1 MYAGYVDDRL
11 LFSAGMAGYEISAGT
26 LHKEIGKC
34 DSAIIKLPPSN
45 LMRDTPVKRASI
57 IKICKDGVTVFKG
70 CVADTSMDFA
80 GNKTYN
86 IDGAMM
92 WMKDICKPPFTMTED
107 TMLYYA
113 TAIITQYNDVCRATK
128 QIKLG
133 TVDDTLPTLAVEQTE
148 YKSMLSLLQ
157 DAAQAIGGTLCIRY
171 DGDDIF
177 LDVIKAYDHRCAQQI
192 EISKNLLD
200 LTDQIDSADLITR
213 VYPLGK
219 DGLTIASVNNNS
231 TCLINAD
238 AEGLYGRIDGTLR
251 VDTDDADA
259 LKAQAAAYL
268 AQYCGLSH
276 GIRVTAADLSAVD
289 FKLESYHIGDSVRVV
304 SPPHGIDTIMQVTSM
319 DTSLVS
325 EKDTMVLGW
334 SNRTLT
340 GAVASGGGSS
350 SGTTTSGGGGTI
362 DVDDALSL
370 DSTNPVQNK
379 VVTAALAGKAS
390 TATAT
395 QPAAGLMSAADKVKL
410 DGIEDGATKTI
421 VDDAMSDTST
431 NPVQNKIVTAEL
443 DKKAGKDVAT
453 ADADGLM
460 SAADKVKLDG
470 IEDGATKTIVDDAMS
485 DTSTNPVQNK
495 VIKKYIDEKGV
506 NYFDTYVEK
515 PTKEKL
521 TAYADYY
528 TCECKATH
536 TYAEIAA
543 ALAKDMVPRV
553 LLVDV
558 IDSVGANRIVCPLN
572 EYYNGA
578 DGSYDFDAPNIAGM
592 YGYGT
597 GIVSIS
603 EDGAVYTCSAGELP
617 PATDKDNGKCLVVDG
632 GRYRCGTPAAATQST
647 PGYMSAADKAKL
659 DGIEAGANKTVVD
672 AALDATST
680 NPVQNKAVKTALDGK
695 AGTAVATASANG
707 LMSAAD
713 KAKLDGIDV
722 GANKTTVDA
731 ALDAASENPVQNKA
745 VKKALDG
752 KLSTRGGEI
761 SASLEVGQTVSAE
774 GSVSVG
780 RTSTD
785 TGIHFEKAA
794 SDAGRISHGSDPMT
808 GVAPIARLKVASP
821 TEDDDAATKG
831 YVDGSAVRYD
841 AAQELEFAQKGQA
854 RQNID
859 AAGVDSHQFQGFL
872 TLSPANETL
881 GHGVGL
887 SPTGSGHNY
896 TLDISDVDEGNPT
909 LLTGVK
915 TPTDANTNAATTV
928 EYVKNKIAEV
938 AASGG
943 VDVDNALSATSTNP
957 VQNKVVT
964 AALTGKAGTAV
975 ATTSAN
981 GLMSAA
987 DKTKLDG
994 VEAGATRTTVDA
1006 ALDAASEN
1014 PVQNKAVLSALDGKM
1029 DKSGG
1034 TFTGNVYGKYFCGTW
1049 LQSTAASDLGRTPGK
1064 IAVLD
1069 DSGWVYYRTPA
1080 ELLADIGAMS
1090 GGDYYTKAE
1099 TDAAIAVRASTS
1111 AYGTTKL
1118 SNSTTS
1124 SSKTLAATPYAVKT
1138 ALAQAKAYVDS
1149 AIAVAINSAY

>member
-1 MYAGYVDDRL
+1 MDDQSTYVGPTAAAKL
-11 LFSAGMAGYEISAGT
+11 AALAKAAA
-26 LHKEIGKC
+26 KN
-34 DSAIIKLPPSN
+34 AI
-45 LMRDTPVKRASI
+45 
-57 IKICKDGVTVFKG
+57 
-70 CVADTSMDFA
+70 
-80 GNKTYN
+80 
-86 IDGAMM
+86 
-92 WMKDICKPPFTMTED
+92 
-107 TMLYYA
+107 
-113 TAIITQYNDVCRATK
+113 
-128 QIKLG
+128 
-133 TVDDTLPTLAVEQTE
+133 TVDDQLYSQ
-148 YKSMLSLLQ
+148 
-157 DAAQAIGGTLCIRY
+157 
-171 DGDDIF
+171 
-177 LDVIKAYDHRCAQQI
+177 
-192 EISKNLLD
+192 
-200 LTDQIDSADLITR
+200 
-213 VYPLGK
+213 
-219 DGLTIASVNNNS
+219 S
-231 TCLINAD
+231 T
-238 AEGLYGRIDGTLR
+238 
-251 VDTDDADA
+251 
-259 LKAQAAAYL
+259 
-268 AQYCGLSH
+268 H
-276 GIRVTAADLSAVD
+276 
-289 FKLESYHIGDSVRVV
+289 
-304 SPPHGIDTIMQVTSM
+304 
-319 DTSLVS
+319 
-325 EKDTMVLGW
+325 
-334 SNRTLT
+334 
-340 GAVASGGGSS
+340 
-350 SGTTTSGGGGTI
+350 
-362 DVDDALSL
+362 
-370 DSTNPVQNK
+370 PVQNK
-379 VVTAALAGKAS
+379 VVTAALGEKAGKDV
-390 TATAT
+390 AT
-395 QPAAGLMSAADKVKL
+395 QYINGLMSKDDKAKL
-410 DGIEDGATKTI
+410 DGIEAGANKTT
-421 VDDAMSDTST
+421 VDAALDAGST

-470 IEDGATKTIVDDAMS
+470 IEDGANKTIVDDAMS

-495 VIKKYIDEKGV
+495 VIKQYVDEKGV

-515 PTKEKL
+515 PTKGQL

-528 TCECKATH
+528 TCKCKATH

-558 IDSVGANRIVCPLN
+558 IGSAGANRIVCPLN

-603 EDGAVYTCSAGELP
+603 EDGADYTCSAGELP
-617 PATDKDNGKCLVVDG
+617 PATGNGKCLVVDD
-632 GRYRCGTPAAATQST
+632 GRYRCGTPATATQST

-659 DGIEAGANKTVVD
+659 DGVEA
-672 AALDATST
+672 
-680 NPVQNKAVKTALDGK
+680 
-695 AGTAVATASANG
+695 
-707 LMSAAD
+707 
-713 KAKLDGIDV
+713 

-745 VKKALDG
+745 VKAALDG

-761 SASLEVGQTVSAE
+761 SGYLSVGLTVSAE
-774 GSVSVG
+774 GSVSTG
-780 RTSTD
+780 KTSTD
-785 TGIHFEKAA
+785 TGIHFEKAG
-794 SDAGRISHGSDPMT
+794 SDVGRISHGSDPMT

-859 AAGVDSHQFQGFL
+859 AAGVDSPQFQGFL

-938 AASGG
+938 A
-943 VDVDNALSATSTNP
+943 
-957 VQNKVVT
+957 
-964 AALTGKAGTAV
+964 
-975 ATTSAN
+975 
-981 GLMSAA
+981 
-987 DKTKLDG
+987 
-994 VEAGATRTTVDA
+994 ATRTTVDA

>member
-1 MYAGYVDDRL
+1 M
-11 LFSAGMAGYEISAGT
+11 
-26 LHKEIGKC
+26 
-34 DSAIIKLPPSN
+34 
-45 LMRDTPVKRASI
+45 
-57 IKICKDGVTVFKG
+57 
-70 CVADTSMDFA
+70 
-80 GNKTYN
+80 
-86 IDGAMM
+86 
-92 WMKDICKPPFTMTED
+92 
-107 TMLYYA
+107 
-113 TAIITQYNDVCRATK
+113 
-128 QIKLG
+128 
-133 TVDDTLPTLAVEQTE
+133 
-148 YKSMLSLLQ
+148 
-157 DAAQAIGGTLCIRY
+157 
-171 DGDDIF
+171 
-177 LDVIKAYDHRCAQQI
+177 
-192 EISKNLLD
+192 
-200 LTDQIDSADLITR
+200 
-213 VYPLGK
+213 
-219 DGLTIASVNNNS
+219 
-231 TCLINAD
+231 
-238 AEGLYGRIDGTLR
+238 
-251 VDTDDADA
+251 
-259 LKAQAAAYL
+259 
-268 AQYCGLSH
+268 
-276 GIRVTAADLSAVD
+276 TAADLSAVD
-289 FKLESYHIGDSVRVV
+289 FKLESYHVGDSVRVV

-340 GAVASGGGSS
+340 GAVASGGSGSS

-362 DVDDALSL
+362 DVDSALSL

-379 VVTAALAGKAS
+379 IVTAALASKAGKDV
-390 TATAT
+390 AT
-395 QPAAGLMSAADKVKL
+395 QYINGLMSKDDKAKL
-410 DGIEDGATKTI
+410 DGIEAGANKTT
-421 VDDAMSDTST
+421 VDAALDAGST

-470 IEDGATKTIVDDAMS
+470 IEDGANKTIVDDAMS

-495 VIKKYIDEKGV
+495 VIKQYVDEKGV

-515 PTKEKL
+515 PTKGQL

-528 TCECKATH
+528 TCKCKATH

-558 IDSVGANRIVCPLN
+558 IGSAGANRIVCPLN

-603 EDGAVYTCSAGELP
+603 EDGADYTCSAGELP
-617 PATDKDNGKCLVVDG
+617 PATGNGKCLVVDD
-632 GRYRCGTPAAATQST
+632 GRYRCGTPATATQST
-647 PGYMSAADKAKL
+647 PGYMSAADKTKL
-659 DGIEAGANKTVVD
+659 DAVEAGANKTIVD
-672 AALDATST
+672 AALDAASE
-680 NPVQNKAVKTALDGK
+680 NPVQNKAVKTALDTK
-695 AGTAVATASANG
+695 AGTAVATTSANG

-713 KAKLDGIDV
+713 KAKLDGV
-722 GANKTTVDA
+722 EAGANKTTVDA

-745 VKKALDG
+745 VKAALDG

-761 SASLEVGQTVSAE
+761 SGYLSVGLTVSAE
-774 GSVSVG
+774 GSVSTG

-785 TGIHFEKAA
+785 TGIHFEKAG
-794 SDAGRISHGSDPMT
+794 SDVGRISHGSDPMT

-821 TEDDDAATKG
+821 TEDDDAATKA
-831 YVDGSAVRYD
+831 YVDGRAVRYD
-841 AAQELEFAQKGQA
+841 AAQTLTDAQKAQA
-854 RQNID
+854 RENVD
-859 AAGVDSHQFQGFL
+859 AASAFAPILTSPVMIRKERATDSAGVYLSTIGIGEKHAEIRLEDVNENAPVAIANLRTPTGAGTDDYAATKGYVDSK
-872 TLSPANETL
+872 
-881 GHGVGL
+881 V
-887 SPTGSGHNY
+887 
-896 TLDISDVDEGNPT
+896 
-909 LLTGVK
+909 
-915 TPTDANTNAATTV
+915 
-928 EYVKNKIAEV
+928 
-938 AASGG
+938 ASGG
-943 VDVDNALSATSTNP
+943 GVTVDDAMSDTSTNP

>member
-1 MYAGYVDDRL
+1 MDDQSTYVGPTAAAKL
-11 LFSAGMAGYEISAGT
+11 AALAKAAA
-26 LHKEIGKC
+26 KN
-34 DSAIIKLPPSN
+34 AI
-45 LMRDTPVKRASI
+45 
-57 IKICKDGVTVFKG
+57 
-70 CVADTSMDFA
+70 
-80 GNKTYN
+80 
-86 IDGAMM
+86 
-92 WMKDICKPPFTMTED
+92 
-107 TMLYYA
+107 
-113 TAIITQYNDVCRATK
+113 
-128 QIKLG
+128 
-133 TVDDTLPTLAVEQTE
+133 TVDDQLYSQ
-148 YKSMLSLLQ
+148 
-157 DAAQAIGGTLCIRY
+157 
-171 DGDDIF
+171 
-177 LDVIKAYDHRCAQQI
+177 
-192 EISKNLLD
+192 
-200 LTDQIDSADLITR
+200 
-213 VYPLGK
+213 
-219 DGLTIASVNNNS
+219 S
-231 TCLINAD
+231 T
-238 AEGLYGRIDGTLR
+238 
-251 VDTDDADA
+251 
-259 LKAQAAAYL
+259 
-268 AQYCGLSH
+268 H
-276 GIRVTAADLSAVD
+276 
-289 FKLESYHIGDSVRVV
+289 
-304 SPPHGIDTIMQVTSM
+304 
-319 DTSLVS
+319 
-325 EKDTMVLGW
+325 
-334 SNRTLT
+334 
-340 GAVASGGGSS
+340 
-350 SGTTTSGGGGTI
+350 
-362 DVDDALSL
+362 
-370 DSTNPVQNK
+370 PVQNK
-379 VVTAALAGKAS
+379 VVTAALGEKAGKSVATPYINGLMSAADKAKLDGIEAGATKNS

-395 QPAAGLMSAADKVKL
+395 ADADGLMSAADKVKL

-495 VIKKYIDEKGV
+495 VIKKYIDEKGI

-558 IDSVGANRIVCPLN
+558 IGSVGANRIVCPLN

-592 YGYGT
+592 HGYGT

-713 KAKLDGIDV
+713 KTKLDGV
-722 GANKTTVDA
+722 EAGANKTVVDA
-731 ALDAASENPVQNKA
+731 ALDDTSTNPVQNKA
-745 VKKALDG
+745 VKAALDS

-761 SASLEVGQTVSAE
+761 SASLEVGQTVSAG

-780 RTSTD
+780 RTSSD

-808 GVAPIARLKVASP
+808 GVAPIARLKVADP
-821 TEDDDAATKG
+821 TEDDDAATKA
-831 YVDGSAVRYD
+831 YVDNNAAGGGAVRYD
-841 AAQELEFAQKGQA
+841 AAQTLDGAQQGQA
-854 RQNID
+854 RTNIGAIGHD
-859 AAGVDSHQFQGFL
+859 SPQFAGY
-872 TLSPANETL
+872 LSLAPANAPL
-881 GHGVGL
+881 GTGVGL
-887 SPTGSGHNY
+887 SPTRDGNNY
-896 TLDISDVDEGNPT
+896 ALDISDVNEDNPT

-915 TPTDANTNAATTV
+915 TPTDADTNAAATV
-928 EYVKNKIAEV
+928 EYVKNKVSEV

-943 VDVDNALSATSTNP
+943 VNVDNALSATSTNP
-957 VQNKVVT
+957 VQNKVIT
-964 AALTGKAGTAV
+964 SALAKKAGTAV
-975 ATTSAN
+975 ATESAN
-981 GLMSAA
+981 GLMSKA

-994 VEAGATRTTVDA
+994 IAAGATKITIDSAMSGSSNNPVANHVVKQYVDDKVAAAGSNITVDST
-1006 ALDAASEN
+1006 LSSTSTN
-1014 PVQNKAVLSALDGKM
+1014 PVQNKAVKAAIDGKLST
-1029 DKSGG
+1029 SGG
-1034 TFTGNVYGKYFCGTW
+1034 ALTGNLTGKYITGTW
-1049 LQSTAASDLGRTPGK
+1049 LQSTAAANLGKTPGK

-1080 ELLADIGAMS
+1080 ELFADLGIAN
-1090 GGDYYTKAE
+1090 
-1099 TDAAIAVRASTS
+1099 AIKS
-1111 AYGTTKL
+1111 
-1118 SNSTTS
+1118 
-1124 SSKTLAATPYAVKT
+1124 
-1138 ALAQAKAYVDS
+1138 YVDT

>member
-26 LHKEIGKC
+26 IHKEIGKC
-34 DSAIIKLPPSN
+34 DSATIKLPPSN
-45 LMRDTPVKRASI
+45 LMRDTPAKRASI

-133 TVDDTLPTLAVEQTE
+133 TVDDTLPTLTVEQTE

-200 LTDQIDSADLITR
+200 LTDQVDSADLITR

-259 LKAQAAAYL
+259 LKAQAVAYL

-289 FKLESYHIGDSVRVV
+289 FKLESYHVGDSVRVV

-340 GAVASGGGSS
+340 GAVASGGSGSS

-362 DVDDALSL
+362 DVDSALSL

-379 VVTAALAGKAS
+379 IVTAALASKAGTS
-390 TATAT
+390 LAT
-395 QPAAGLMSAADKVKL
+395 QSAAGLMSAADKVKL
-410 DGIEDGATKTI
+410 DGIEDGA
-421 VDDAMSDTST
+421 
-431 NPVQNKIVTAEL
+431 N
-443 DKKAGKDVAT
+443 
-453 ADADGLM
+453 
-460 SAADKVKLDG
+460 
-470 IEDGATKTIVDDAMS
+470 KTIVDDAMS

-495 VIKKYIDEKGV
+495 VIKQYVDEKGV

-515 PTKEKL
+515 PTKGQL

-528 TCECKATH
+528 TCKCKATH

-558 IDSVGANRIVCPLN
+558 IGSAGANRIVCPLN

-603 EDGAVYTCSAGELP
+603 EDGADYTCSAGELP
-617 PATDKDNGKCLVVDG
+617 PATGNGKCLVVDD
-632 GRYRCGTPAAATQST
+632 GRYRCGTPATATQST

-659 DGIEAGANKTVVD
+659 DGVEAGANKTIVD
-672 AALDATST
+672 AALDAASE
-680 NPVQNKAVKTALDGK
+680 NPVQNKAVKTALDTK
-695 AGTAVATASANG
+695 AGTAVATTSANG

-713 KAKLDGIDV
+713 KAKLDGV
-722 GANKTTVDA
+722 EAGANKTTVDA

-745 VKKALDG
+745 VKAALDG

-761 SASLEVGQTVSAE
+761 SGYLSVGLTVSAE
-774 GSVSVG
+774 GSVSTG
-780 RTSTD
+780 KTSTD
-785 TGIHFEKAA
+785 TGIHFEKAG
-794 SDAGRISHGSDPMT
+794 SDVGRISHGSDPMT

-859 AAGVDSHQFQGFL
+859 AAGVDSPQFQGFL

-1069 DSGWVYYRTPA
+1069 DNGWVYYRTPA
-1080 ELLADIGAMS
+1080 ELRADIGAMS

>member
-1 MYAGYVDDRL
+1 MGDQSTYVGPTAAAKL
-11 LFSAGMAGYEISAGT
+11 AALAKAAA
-26 LHKEIGKC
+26 KN
-34 DSAIIKLPPSN
+34 AI
-45 LMRDTPVKRASI
+45 
-57 IKICKDGVTVFKG
+57 
-70 CVADTSMDFA
+70 
-80 GNKTYN
+80 
-86 IDGAMM
+86 
-92 WMKDICKPPFTMTED
+92 
-107 TMLYYA
+107 
-113 TAIITQYNDVCRATK
+113 
-128 QIKLG
+128 
-133 TVDDTLPTLAVEQTE
+133 TVDDQLYSQ
-148 YKSMLSLLQ
+148 
-157 DAAQAIGGTLCIRY
+157 
-171 DGDDIF
+171 
-177 LDVIKAYDHRCAQQI
+177 
-192 EISKNLLD
+192 
-200 LTDQIDSADLITR
+200 
-213 VYPLGK
+213 
-219 DGLTIASVNNNS
+219 S
-231 TCLINAD
+231 T
-238 AEGLYGRIDGTLR
+238 
-251 VDTDDADA
+251 
-259 LKAQAAAYL
+259 
-268 AQYCGLSH
+268 H
-276 GIRVTAADLSAVD
+276 
-289 FKLESYHIGDSVRVV
+289 
-304 SPPHGIDTIMQVTSM
+304 
-319 DTSLVS
+319 
-325 EKDTMVLGW
+325 
-334 SNRTLT
+334 
-340 GAVASGGGSS
+340 
-350 SGTTTSGGGGTI
+350 
-362 DVDDALSL
+362 
-370 DSTNPVQNK
+370 PVQNK
-379 VVTAALAGKAS
+379 VVTAALGEKAGKSVATPYINGLMSAADKAKLDGIEAGATKNS

-395 QPAAGLMSAADKVKL
+395 ADADGLMSAADKVKL

-470 IEDGATKTIVDDAMS
+470 IEEGATKTIVDDAMS

-506 NYFDTYVEK
+506 NYFDIYVEK

-558 IDSVGANRIVCPLN
+558 IGSVGANRIVCPLN

-659 DGIEAGANKTVVD
+659 DGIEAGANKTVAD

-713 KAKLDGIDV
+713 KIKLDGVED
-722 GANKTTVDA
+722 GATKTIVD
-731 ALDAASENPVQNKA
+731 DAISDTSTNPVQNKA
-745 VKKALDG
+745 VKAALDS

-761 SASLEVGQTVSAE
+761 SASLEVGQTVSAG

-780 RTSTD
+780 RTSSD

-808 GVAPIARLKVASP
+808 GVSPIARLKVASP
-821 TEDDDAATKG
+821 TEDDDAATKA
-831 YVDGSAVRYD
+831 YVDGAAVRYD
-841 AAQELEFAQKGQA
+841 AAQTLDDAQKAQA
-854 RQNID
+854 RDNID
-859 AAGVDSHQFQGFL
+859 APSAFAPILTSPVMIRKFGETESAGVY
-872 TLSPANETL
+872 LSTIDTGEKWAEIRLEDVNENAPVAIANLRT
-881 GHGVGL
+881 
-887 SPTGSGHNY
+887 PTGAGKDDY
-896 TLDISDVDEGNPT
+896 
-909 LLTGVK
+909 
-915 TPTDANTNAATTV
+915 AATKG
-928 EYVKNKIAEV
+928 YVDSKV
-938 AASGG
+938 ASGSG
-943 VDVDNALSATSTNP
+943 VTVDTAMSGTSTNP
-957 VQNKVVT
+957 VQNKVIKQYVDGKV
-964 AALTGKAGTAV
+964 AAAG
-975 ATTSAN
+975 SN
-981 GLMSAA
+981 I
-987 DKTKLDG
+987 
-994 VEAGATRTTVDA
+994 TVDA
-1006 ALDAASEN
+1006 ALSSTSTN
-1014 PVQNKAVLSALDGKM
+1014 PVQNKAVKAAIDAKADKTALDAKADKTALDGKL
-1029 DKSGG
+1029 DKAGG
-1034 TFTGNVYGKYFCGTW
+1034 TLTGNLTGKYITGTW
-1049 LQSTAASDLGRTPGK
+1049 LQSTAAANLGKTPGK

>member
-26 LHKEIGKC
+26 IHKEIGKC
-34 DSAIIKLPPSN
+34 DSATIKLPPSN

-133 TVDDTLPTLAVEQTE
+133 TVDDTLPTLTVEQTE

-157 DAAQAIGGTLCIRY
+157 DAAQAIGGTLCISY

-213 VYPLGK
+213 VYPIGK

-251 VDTDDADA
+251 VDTDDASA
-259 LKAQAAAYL
+259 LKAAAATYL
-268 AQYCGLSH
+268 AQNCGLSR
-276 GIRVTAADLSAVD
+276 GIQVSAADLSGTD
-289 FKLESYHIGDSVRVV
+289 ITLEPYHIGDSVRVV
-304 SPPHGIDTIMQVTSM
+304 SPPHGIDTIMTVSKL
-319 DTSLVS
+319 DTSLVGD
-325 EKDTMVLGW
+325 KDTMTLGW
-334 SNRTLT
+334 SSKTLT
-340 GAVASGGGSS
+340 GAVASGGSGSS
-350 SGTTTSGGGGTI
+350 GGTTTSGGGGTI
-362 DVDDALSL
+362 DVDSALSL

-379 VVTAALAGKAS
+379 IVTAALASKAGTS
-390 TATAT
+390 LAT
-395 QPAAGLMSAADKVKL
+395 QSAAGLMSAVDKVKL

-421 VDDAMSDTST
+421 VDD
-431 NPVQNKIVTAEL
+431 V
-443 DKKAGKDVAT
+443 
-453 ADADGLM
+453 
-460 SAADKVKLDG
+460 
-470 IEDGATKTIVDDAMS
+470 MS

-495 VIKKYIDEKGV
+495 VIKQYVDEKGV

-553 LLVDV
+553 LLVEV
-558 IDSVGANRIVCPLN
+558 IGSVGANRIICPLN

-603 EDGAVYTCSAGELP
+603 EDGAVYACSAGELP

-647 PGYMSAADKAKL
+647 PGYMSAADKVKL
-659 DGIEAGANKTVVD
+659 DGIAEGANKTVVD
-672 AALDATST
+672 AALDAASA
-680 NPVQNKAVKTALDGK
+680 NPIQNKSVKAALDGK
-695 AGTAVATASANG
+695 AGTAVATTSANG

-713 KAKLDGIDV
+713 KTKLNDV
-722 GANKTTVDA
+722 EAGANKTTVDV

-752 KLSTRGGEI
+752 KLSTLGGEI
-761 SASLEVGQTVSAE
+761 SGHLDVGQTVSAE

-808 GVAPIARLKVASP
+808 GVAPIARLKVAAP
-821 TEDDDAATKG
+821 TEDDDAATKA

-841 AAQELEFAQKGQA
+841 AAQTLDEAQQAQA
-854 RQNID
+854 RENVGAASAFAPILTSPVMIRKFGETESAGVYLSTIDTGEKHAEIRLEDVNENAPVAIANLRTPTGAGTGDYAATKGYVDSKVASGSGVTVDTAMSGTSTNPVQNKVIKQYVD
-859 AAGVDSHQFQGFL
+859 GKVAAAGSNITVD
-872 TLSPANETL
+872 
-881 GHGVGL
+881 
-887 SPTGSGHNY
+887 
-896 TLDISDVDEGNPT
+896 
-909 LLTGVK
+909 
-915 TPTDANTNAATTV
+915 
-928 EYVKNKIAEV
+928 AE
-938 AASGG
+938 
-943 VDVDNALSATSTNP
+943 LSATSTNP
-957 VQNKVVT
+957 VQNKAVK
-964 AALTGKAGTAV
+964 AAIDGK
-975 ATTSAN
+975 
-981 GLMSAA
+981 A
-987 DKTKLDG
+987 DKT
-994 VEAGATRTTVDA
+994 
-1006 ALDAASEN
+1006 ALNA
-1014 PVQNKAVLSALDGKM
+1014 KM

-1034 TFTGNVYGKYFCGTW
+1034 TFTGNVHGKYFCGTW
-1049 LQSTAASDLGRTPGK
+1049 LQSTEASDLGRTPGK
-1064 IAVLD
+1064 IAVMD

-1080 ELLADIGAMS
+1080 ELFADLGIAN
-1090 GGDYYTKAE
+1090 
-1099 TDAAIAVRASTS
+1099 AIKS
-1111 AYGTTKL
+1111 
-1118 SNSTTS
+1118 
-1124 SSKTLAATPYAVKT
+1124 
-1138 ALAQAKAYVDS
+1138 YVDT